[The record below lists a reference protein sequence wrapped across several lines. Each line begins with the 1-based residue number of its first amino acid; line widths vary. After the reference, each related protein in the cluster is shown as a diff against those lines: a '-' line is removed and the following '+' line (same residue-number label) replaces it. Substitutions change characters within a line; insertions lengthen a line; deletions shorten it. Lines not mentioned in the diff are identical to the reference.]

1 MFLFNTSVSCLS
13 IRRNA
18 VHSDF
23 ILLLET
29 LLNRFPAFYGKRS
42 FITVFI
48 SLRYCVTLYNMLYV
62 NPKVVTTS
70 SRLSATTTLVIRPA
84 NRIFLPHP
92 EVLIKLPL
100 NVRNSHSPNRINL
113 NTNRTCKIL
122 YSSEYDGS
130 ILHHVITLLSVFFL
144 LGVSKEQIMG
154 PSMSVCLSSHCY
166 NNHL

>member
-48 SLRYCVTLYNMLYV
+48 SLRSCVTLYNMLY
-62 NPKVVTTS
+62 VVTTS

-100 NVRNSHSPNRINL
+100 NVRNSHSPNRTNL
-113 NTNRTCKIL
+113 NRNRTGKIL

-130 ILHHVITLLSVFFL
+130 ILHHVITLLSVIFSL
-144 LGVSKEQIMG
+144 A
-154 PSMSVCLSSHCY
+154 
-166 NNHL
+166 